1 MIILKKV
8 SDAEMILNVE
18 DRDEL
23 QEQIQTL
30 LKNLN
35 KQLVK
40 RQTTSE

>member
-1 MIILKKV
+1 MIILEKV
-8 SDAEMILNVE
+8 SDAEIVLNVE